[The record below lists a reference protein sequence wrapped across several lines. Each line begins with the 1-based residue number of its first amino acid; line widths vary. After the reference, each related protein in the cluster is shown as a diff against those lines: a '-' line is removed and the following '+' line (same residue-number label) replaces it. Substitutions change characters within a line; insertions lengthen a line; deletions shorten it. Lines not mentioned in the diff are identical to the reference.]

1 MRITLATTLL
11 ATALALSSGS
21 AMATDFNHQT
31 SGVARSNAF
40 HSVTSPGYVSP
51 VRRMPGSTVGLGPGN
66 RTNDTNVYQD
76 GRPRGDVWWAPTTH
90 GG

>member
-1 MRITLATTLL
+1 MKVSTITL

-40 HSVTSPGYVSP
+40 HSVTSPAYVSP
-51 VRRMPGSTVGLGPGN
+51 ARRMPGSTVGVGSAYD
-66 RTNDTNVYQD
+66 RYNDPNVYRD
-76 GRPRGDVWWAPTTH
+76 GQRSGDVPWAPTTH